1 MAKQWDCILYMRHV
15 QLEVTIPEKF
25 FWEFADEFGKK
36 FAIDNPHAGASSI
49 KELDHY
55 FDHPGGWHAIVT
67 VWENQEDDFYNFMCE
82 FTDARKLSWR
92 DPRIDKD

>member
-1 MAKQWDCILYMRHV
+1 MATDWDCILYMKNI

-25 FWEFADEFGKK
+25 FWEFAAEFGKK
-36 FAIDNPHAGASSI
+36 FATEDFHGGPTI

-55 FDHPGGWHAIVT
+55 FDHPNGWHAIVT
-67 VWENQEDDFYNFMCE
+67 VFTSQEDEFYNFMCG
-82 FTDARKLSWR
+82 FTGARGLSWR